1 MWPWLKASLYY
12 SVELSERE
20 RTVGPRLRDFL
31 SYDCREVLN
40 SLTVTLLWG
49 REGLSLICTN
59 VIPRQ
64 RGLLS
69 VYIYRTICLWVHAQ
83 LSFLS
88 FSPNKPTLFCNIA
101 GGVHPASLHIP
112 DLSIWLSSFPLSSA
126 NRENPQEMWWWRE
139 GRSLGNL
146 SVPLC
151 IRQSIRQGLYLHQAP
166 MPSALK
172 LLWF

>member
-1 MWPWLKASLYY
+1 MVSYFINSVGNKHSRNYFCIMCHNSCDPGSRQACT

-20 RTVGPRLRDFL
+20 RTVGLRLRDFL

-112 DLSIWLSSFPLSSA
+112 DLSIWLSSFPLSSDV
-126 NRENPQEMWWWRE
+126 MME
-139 GRSLGNL
+139 GREKPG
-146 SVPLC
+146 
-151 IRQSIRQGLYLHQAP
+151 
-166 MPSALK
+166 
-172 LLWF
+172 